1 MIVSISGDVRCATS
15 QPAILKTG
23 TILASKD
30 SLFLG
35 EKATIT
41 ILEEDG
47 KVTTYSQSFRLAS
60 KSECNPTLQKLLK
73 QGIQSQNWIESAKK
87 KPRNNFRSNTTDN
100 ISMVYPR
107 NTRLTKLPE
116 RLNWTVLTKSESEYE
131 VSIRCYENDF
141 SYDHTTGNN
150 SLDIS
155 SDISLSI
162 GQQYYWFV
170 RDVFSELSEVP
181 SAVWF
186 NVLDTKEIKKLEQ
199 ERQTVAFIMNN
210 DTLSVAYQMLFA
222 NLLMSYELY
231 DECKSLLDDLSKQ
244 DGQNHLLHTFYAII
258 YDKMDLIS
266 DSRKYIEYTDQYS
279 K

>member
-1 MIVSISGDVRCATS
+1 M
-15 QPAILKTG
+15 LKTG

-47 KVTTYSQSFRLAS
+47 KIATYSQSFRLEG
-60 KSECNPTLQKLLK
+60 KSECDATLQKLLK

-107 NTRLTKLPE
+107 NTRLRKLPE
-116 RLNWTVLTKSESEYE
+116 QLNWTILSKSGSEYE

-141 SYDHTTGNN
+141 SYDQTTKSN
-150 SLDIS
+150 SLNIGTDV
-155 SDISLSI
+155 SLSS
-162 GQQYYWFV
+162 GRQYYWFV

-199 ERQTVAFIMNN
+199 ERQTIASIMNN
-210 DTLSVAYQMLFA
+210 DTLSVAYKMLYA

-231 DECKSLLDDLSKQ
+231 DECKLLLDDLSKQ
-244 DGQNHLLHTFYAII
+244 DGHNYLLHTFYAII

-266 DSRKYIEYTDQYS
+266 DSRKYIDYTDQY
-279 K
+279 KN